1 MRAKQIIRS
10 HPGMSSR
17 SRWFSEHCDPTG
29 FQAHATA
36 ANLTCSFG
44 GEYHRHVAKISG
56 VILALS
62 LAFLPAA
69 RTLLCAQISEAEFED
84 RIAAEL
90 SSGRLQDAIA
100 DARRAA
106 AQYPRSSAIQQM
118 LGAGLFKNGQK
129 DEARVAF
136 RRAIELDP
144 KIPDNYYDLALLE
157 LSDNRLRDAA
167 PLLEKYLTLRPDNAQ
182 AHLLLGRAE
191 HNLNETIPAI
201 AQFKKALELAPDLP
215 LAHYHLGFAY
225 QSQGDLKAAL
235 EEFKKEIEITPT
247 FYDSYWL
254 AGDIEL
260 DEGDLDGAAEL
271 FRRALALR
279 SGGFEAHYGLA
290 RVLMAQ
296 KKWAEAEAELQKAVA
311 IQPNNIEAHYALAR
325 TYAARGKKDDAAR
338 EFKIV
343 ADLHARQR
351 SSGPGIAGQ
360 QH

>member
-1 MRAKQIIRS
+1 
-10 HPGMSSR
+10 
-17 SRWFSEHCDPTG
+17 
-29 FQAHATA
+29 
-36 ANLTCSFG
+36 
-44 GEYHRHVAKISG
+44 V
-56 VILALS
+56 VLALVS
-62 LAFLPAA
+62 VSAA
-69 RTLLCAQISEAEFED
+69 RSALDAQVSESGYED

-90 SSGRLQDAIA
+90 SSGRLADAIA
-100 DARRAA
+100 DARRGAA
-106 AQYPRSSAIQQM
+106 EYPRSSAIQQM

-157 LSDNRLRDAA
+157 LSDNHLSAA
-167 PLLEKYLTLRPDNAQ
+167 ARLLEKYLTLKPDNAQ

-201 AQFKKALELAPDLP
+201 DQFKKALALAPDLP

-235 EEFKKEIEITPT
+235 SEFMKEIEVDPA

-260 DEGDLDGAAEL
+260 DQGNLDAAAEL
-271 FRRALALR
+271 FRRALALHSR
-279 SGGFEAHYGLA
+279 GLQGHYGLA

-296 KKWAEAEAELQKAVA
+296 KKWADAEGELEKLVA
-311 IQPNNIEAHYALAR
+311 IEPDDVEAHYALAR
-325 TYAARGKKDDAAR
+325 TYAALGKRGDAAR
-338 EFKIV
+338 EFNLV
-343 ADLHARQR
+343 AELHARQR
-351 SSGPGIAGQ
+351 KSGSGIAGQ
-360 QH
+360 RH

>member
-1 MRAKQIIRS
+1 
-10 HPGMSSR
+10 MSSAGR
-17 SRWFSEHCDPTG
+17 RRQAESRWGRPPARSS
-29 FQAHATA
+29 A
-36 ANLTCSFG
+36 ANLTCSSG

-56 VILALS
+56 AILAFALI
-62 LAFLPAA
+62 ALPAA
-69 RTLLCAQISEAEFED
+69 RVFLYAQVSQAAYED

-90 SSGRLQDAIA
+90 SSGQLEDAIT

-106 AQYPRSSAIQQM
+106 AQYPGSSTIQQM
-118 LGAGLFKNGQK
+118 LGAGLFKSGQK
-129 DEARVAF
+129 GEARVAF

-157 LSDNRLRDAA
+157 LSDNRLADAA
-167 PLLEKYLTLRPDNAQ
+167 QVLEKYLTLKPGNAQ

-235 EEFKKEIEITPT
+235 EEFKKEIENNPT
-247 FYDSYWL
+247 FYESYWL
-254 AGDIEL
+254 AGNIEL
-260 DEGDLDGAAEL
+260 EQGNLDGAAEL
-271 FRRALALR
+271 FRRAQALR
-279 SGGFEAHYGLA
+279 SGGFEGHYGLA

-296 KKWAEAEAELQKAVA
+296 KKWAEAKVELQKAVA

-325 TYAARGKKDDAAR
+325 TYAALGEKDDAAR

-343 ADLHARQR
+343 ADLHARER
-351 SSGPGIAGQ
+351 STGSGIAGQ
-360 QH
+360 RH